1 MTLRSNLLALCL
13 TSLVAFPAHGC
24 HHPLRVG
31 WDDWPPYHFRNAKGE
46 MQGFAVEVLQSVV
59 KEMGCAVHFRER
71 PWKRQLLELQSG
83 EADIAMEA
91 YYNDER
97 AKYAYFSESY
107 SPRTSNLW
115 IRKNTSIQA
124 SNIGELMDKGLLL
137 GVTRNFYYGP
147 EIQKRLSAPNINAVQ
162 SEQTNYHKL
171 QKKRIDGF
179 LGDWLA
185 TTWGLKQ
192 QGLENEIVR
201 STLPVYSAP
210 AFFMLSKKSLS
221 PEFVTRFNQ
230 ALAQIKQEG
239 KYQQILDKYTHIE

>member
-1 MTLRSNLLALCL
+1 MTLRSKLLALSL

-24 HHPLRVG
+24 HQPLRVG

-59 KEMGCAVHFRER
+59 KEMGCSLDFRER
-71 PWKRQLLELQSG
+71 PWKRQLQELQSG

-91 YYNDER
+91 YYNDDR

-107 SPRTSNLW
+107 SPSMANLW
-115 IRKNTSIQA
+115 IRKETNITA
-124 SNIGELMDKGLLL
+124 GNIGELLDKGFML
-137 GVTRNFYYGP
+137 GVTKDFYYGP
-147 EIQKRLSAPNINAVQ
+147 EVQKHLTAPNIAAVL

-210 AFFMLSKKSLS
+210 AFFMISKKTLS
-221 PEFVTRFNQ
+221 SQFVSRFNQ
-230 ALAQIKQEG
+230 ALEKIKQEG
-239 KYQQILDKYTHIE
+239 LYQQILDKYTKVN

>member
-24 HHPLRVG
+24 HQPLRVG
-31 WDDWPPYHFRNAKGE
+31 WDNWPPYHFRNAKSE

-59 KEMGCAVHFRER
+59 KEMGCSLDFRER

-91 YYNDER
+91 YYNDDR
-97 AKYAYFSESY
+97 SKYAYFSESY
-107 SPRTSNLW
+107 SPSMANLW
-115 IRKNTSIQA
+115 IRKGTDLKAKS
-124 SNIGELMDKGLLL
+124 IGELLDQGFML
-137 GVTRNFYYGP
+137 GVTKDFYYGP
-147 EIQKRLSAPNINAVQ
+147 EVQKRLTAPNIDAVL

-171 QKKRIDGF
+171 QKRRIDGF

-192 QGLENEIVR
+192 QGLAKEIVR
-201 STLPVYSAP
+201 SPLPVYAAP
-210 AFFMLSKKSLS
+210 AFFMLSKKTLS
-221 PEFVTRFNQ
+221 PQFVDQFNQ
-230 ALAQIKQEG
+230 ALEKIKQEG
-239 KYQQILDKYTHIE
+239 RYQQILDKYTRLD

>member
-147 EIQKRLSAPNINAVQ
+147 EIQKRLSAPNINAVL

-210 AFFMLSKKSLS
+210 AFFMISKKTLS
-221 PEFVTRFNQ
+221 AQFVSRFNQ
-230 ALAQIKQEG
+230 ALEKIKQEG
-239 KYQQILDKYTHIE
+239 LYQQILDKYTKVN

>member
-1 MTLRSNLLALCL
+1 MTLRSKLLALSL

-24 HHPLRVG
+24 HQPLRVG

-59 KEMGCAVHFRER
+59 KEMGCSLDFRER
-71 PWKRQLLELQSG
+71 PWKRQLQELQSG

-91 YYNDER
+91 YYNDDR

-107 SPRTSNLW
+107 SPSMANLW
-115 IRKNTSIQA
+115 IRKETNIKA
-124 SNIGELMDKGLLL
+124 SNIGELLDKGFML
-137 GVTRNFYYGP
+137 GVTKDFYYGP
-147 EIQKRLSAPNINAVQ
+147 EVQKRLTAPNIAAVL

-192 QGLENEIVR
+192 QGLEKEIVR
-201 STLPVYSAP
+201 SPLPVYSAP

-221 PEFVTRFNQ
+221 PQFVTQFDQ
-230 ALAQIKQEG
+230 ALGKIKHEG
-239 KYQQILDKYTHIE
+239 RYQQILDKYTRLD

>member
-210 AFFMLSKKSLS
+210 AFFMISKKTLS
-221 PEFVTRFNQ
+221 SQFVSRFNQ
-230 ALAQIKQEG
+230 ALEKIKQEG
-239 KYQQILDKYTHIE
+239 LYQQILDKYTKVN